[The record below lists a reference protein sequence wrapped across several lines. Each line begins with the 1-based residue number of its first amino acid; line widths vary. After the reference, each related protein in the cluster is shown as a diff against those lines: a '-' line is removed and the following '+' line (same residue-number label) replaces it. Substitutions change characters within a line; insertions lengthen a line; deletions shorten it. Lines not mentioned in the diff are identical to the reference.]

1 MSDPLKHECGIGFVR
16 LLKPLS
22 YYKKTYGNALWGMNK
37 LYLLME
43 KQRNRGQDGTGLAS
57 LKIDHPIGVPY
68 LKRIRHIGSE
78 ALKEIYKEI
87 IDELSDVTND
97 DPKLIHDEQF
107 LVDNFSFSGNVLM
120 GHVRYGTHGENSIAT
135 TQPIERPNN

>member
-1 MSDPLKHECGIGFVR
+1 MQSLSKHGVKMSDPLKHECGIGFVR

-57 LKIDHPIGVPY
+57 LKIAHPIGVP
-68 LKRIRHIGSE
+68 
-78 ALKEIYKEI
+78 
-87 IDELSDVTND
+87 
-97 DPKLIHDEQF
+97 
-107 LVDNFSFSGNVLM
+107 
-120 GHVRYGTHGENSIAT
+120 
-135 TQPIERPNN
+135 